1 MSRSRSYVYT
11 LNNYTKE
18 EEAFVQALPC
28 SYHVYGRETGD
39 SGTPH
44 LQGFL
49 HFPNARSFPSVK
61 KLIPRAHIEIA
72 RDVGSAIQYSKKD
85 GNIWESGIPPKNGR
99 PTEADRM
106 ERNKRLRTCSLNE
119 LVASGELSI
128 LDVRKLKNARLDL
141 DQEGAATSTD
151 SVRGIWYWGP
161 PGTGKSHKAR
171 SDFPDAFIKSQN
183 KWFDGY
189 VGQEAIILDDY
200 DCKELGHY
208 LKIWTDK
215 WACSG
220 EVKGG
225 TVSLKHTVFLITSN
239 YHPDELW
246 DGHMLEAIKRRFKI
260 THFAELNKN

>member
-18 EEAFVQALPC
+18 EEEAVQALPC

-61 KLIPRAHIEIA
+61 KLIPRAHLEIA
-72 RDVGSAIQYSKKD
+72 RDVGSAILYSKKD
-85 GNIWESGIPPKNGR
+85 GNIWETGIAPKNGR
-99 PTEADRM
+99 PTEQDRM
-106 ERNKRLRTCSLNE
+106 ERNKRLRTGSLNE

-151 SVRGIWYWGP
+151 GQGSLVLGPSWYWQISQGSFGL
-161 PGTGKSHKAR
+161 PGCFYQGSKQVVRRLRGSRVH
-171 SDFPDAFIKSQN
+171 
-183 KWFDGY
+183 
-189 VGQEAIILDDY
+189 
-200 DCKELGHY
+200 
-208 LKIWTDK
+208 
-215 WACSG
+215 
-220 EVKGG
+220 
-225 TVSLKHTVFLITSN
+225 
-239 YHPDELW
+239 HP
-246 DGHMLEAIKRRFKI
+246 R
-260 THFAELNKN
+260 